1 MPGLEWS
8 QSERRFALYKGR
20 NIIKSLWYGLA
31 FFVVKNDK
39 RKIFNFGK
47 VDGRIPIIQL
57 ARSRSKRQKGTNVQ
71 R

>member
-1 MPGLEWS
+1 MPRLEWS
-8 QSERRFALYKGR
+8 QSERRFVLYKGR

-47 VDGRIPIIQL
+47 VDGRIPITQL